1 VRIATA
7 AAAPPGNLED
17 GDVKLSAGEGEGIVT
32 LTFANSSPV
41 PVPVE
46 QANGQWRLSDAF
58 GILVGTGG

>member
-1 VRIATA
+1 M
-7 AAAPPGNLED
+7 
-17 GDVKLSAGEGEGIVT
+17 KLSAGEGEGIVT